1 MSPNHFV
8 RLYVPGVEDLFAEG
22 DRLVWIEHSGSRS
35 RVISWRI
42 WRNKTGGSQV
52 DELQSTLNKE
62 QKNPVDLD
70 ATALVGADG
79 RPAEPMSV
87 DT

>member
-1 MSPNHFV
+1 MNNNST
-8 RLYVPGVEDLFAEG
+8 LSFA
-22 DRLVWIEHSGSRS
+22 LWVWPFPTHSQMNTCR
-35 RVISWRI
+35 
-42 WRNKTGGSQV
+42 SQV
-52 DELQSTLNKE
+52 DELESTLNKE

-70 ATALVGADG
+70 AMALVGADG